1 MIPAIRGNINNEVGR
16 NKMAKSRR
24 KKNYKL
30 RRRVMRTIAALTMI
44 MAIVVAAIPVENYGT
59 MRAADGDVFQDV
71 DGEISRVTAHY
82 KPADYEDKYKGSTGI
97 VQRIRDNNGVLSLVD
112 LFEVRKNGSNAIIVR
127 DIIGDGTNKG
137 ETELTINQTE
147 YCNYVQ
153 FDPDFIKAVSGSL
166 DGKTFDLTFK
176 QDAETTLQVPAG
188 LNANVMPI
196 KVKTI
201 KKDGYGTNQVSPTI
215 TISGNDN
222 AQGYDNFGSFSLD
235 SGSMYSQDFG
245 KALYD
250 TKIVEI
256 DDYNVRVN
264 AFIT

>member
-1 MIPAIRGNINNEVGR
+1 
-16 NKMAKSRR
+16 
-24 KKNYKL
+24 
-30 RRRVMRTIAALTMI
+30 MRTVAALTMI

-71 DGEISRVTAHY
+71 DGEISSVTAHY
-82 KPADYEDKYKGSTGI
+82 KSAEYEGKYSNGSTGI

-153 FDPDFIKAVSGSL
+153 FDPAFIKTVSGSL
-166 DGKTFDLTFK
+166 DGETFDLTFK
-176 QDAETTLQVPAG
+176 QDVETTLNVPDG
-188 LNANVMPI
+188 LNANAAPI

-201 KKDGYGTNQVSPTI
+201 KKDGYETNQVRPTI
-215 TISGNDN
+215 TIGVNDN
-222 AQGYDNFGSFSLD
+222 AQGYDDFGSFSLD
-235 SGSMYSQDFG
+235 SGS
-245 KALYD
+245 
-250 TKIVEI
+250 II
-256 DDYNVRVN
+256 RC
-264 AFIT
+264 